1 MVTGDSKVKFSLSA
15 TPLCDLDYVANE
27 LEASNNVKP
36 GGYTRYLFFHA
47 IGVID
52 NKSNS
57 TI

>member
-27 LEASNNVKP
+27 LEASNDVKP

-52 NKSNS
+52 DKS
-57 TI
+57 IF